1 MVVSLYAEGGTL
13 VLRQVDE
20 SWWQLAVAIGSSEH
34 VLGSDNRRIIVSR
47 LRQGLTNTLGPT
59 TAGSFEGTPSRWV
72 LSLSEE
78 HCSVY
83 AGDCEGVR
91 HLFFQDANGTY
102 LGNLPL
108 SSAERESWLVELDAL
123 QG

>member
-1 MVVSLYAEGGTL
+1 MVVSLHAKGGTL
-13 VLRQVDE
+13 VLRQVDG
-20 SWWQLAVAIGSSEH
+20 SWWQLVIAIGSSEH
-34 VLGSDNRRIIVSR
+34 VLGSDTRQIIVSR
-47 LRQGLTNTLGPT
+47 LRDGLTNTLGPT
-59 TAGSFEGTPSRWV
+59 TAGSFQGTPSRWV

-83 AGDCEGVR
+83 AGDCEGIR

-102 LGNLPL
+102 LGSLPL
-108 SSAERESWLVELDAL
+108 SSTEREAWLSELKRL